1 MLTASQSCVVLQR
14 IYNNAVK
21 CYDTC
26 RRESRKRWTLQGT
39 KGKSI
44 LFTSHIWPVSVFLH
58 QHKIKHVVG
67 EQHRPFRWQHIHVFS
82 WGCRCHHA
90 HRKQDLYEQK
100 NLVLVYI
107 SYDSSQKIRILVC
120 MGSIRKILV
129 VGSRNCHEK
138 NWFYYAWTMQNRTLM
153 YVNYDPSQKT
163 PLLVGMNCD
172 SS

>member
-1 MLTASQSCVVLQR
+1 MLTVSQSCVVLQR

-44 LFTSHIWPVSVFLH
+44 LFTSHISPVSVFLH
-58 QHKIKHVVG
+58 QHKTKRVGG

-82 WGCRCHHA
+82 WGCRCHHV

-107 SYDSSQKIRILVC
+107 SHDSSQNNLV
-120 MGSIRKILV
+120 LV
-129 VGSRNCHEK
+129 
-138 NWFYYAWTMQNRTLM
+138 YM
-153 YVNYDPSQKT
+153 NYDPSQNN
-163 PLLVGMNCD
+163 LVLVCMNCD
-172 SS
+172 LRQRIVVLVCIKYDPE